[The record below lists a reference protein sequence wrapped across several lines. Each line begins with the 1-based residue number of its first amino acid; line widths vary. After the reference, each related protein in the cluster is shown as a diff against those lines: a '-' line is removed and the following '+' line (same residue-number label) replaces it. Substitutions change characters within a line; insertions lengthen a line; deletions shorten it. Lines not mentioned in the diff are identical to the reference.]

1 MCVCVCAYKC
11 KLCNVYWRQIEPTI
25 LFCSTYGFQPS
36 LQLLVGEER
45 VGGRYC
51 TFGQTKAKAMKAK
64 VKMLCRK
71 SWLGGSRSH
80 CRMVTYENGK
90 QFDLQCGWRWLA
102 LCVNAGMQVCVNVC
116 VLVCMCDHQFWLP
129 PSTVAMPIRGINN
142 AKCQIT
148 SKGSVGQGNRSR
160 RKKKELEKASGAA
173 AAVVI

>member
-1 MCVCVCAYKC
+1 MAFSRLYS
-11 KLCNVYWRQIEPTI
+11 
-25 LFCSTYGFQPS
+25 CSWAKS
-36 LQLLVGEER
+36 
-45 VGGRYC
+45 GGGGQYC

-90 QFDLQCGWRWLA
+90 QFDLQCGWRWLV
-102 LCVNAGMQVCVNVC
+102 LCVNAGMQVCVDVC
-116 VLVCMCDHQFWLP
+116 VQVCVCDHQFWLP

-160 RKKKELEKASGAA
+160 RKKKRVRKGEWCCSSSCNLKLAA
-173 AAVVI
+173 AFVSVGVFTRTASSVA